1 MKKNFEIGGHVK
13 ALRDRL
19 LKSQV
24 KFAHLLKVAPPT
36 VSRWESG
43 DVTPPARVLIKLG
56 NLAGGEESFW
66 FWQQAGIDSRQ
77 LAMVAEMQAK
87 RSLVR
92 PKKGE
97 MVRVPAFVGLEA
109 TGQERGEDLFLPAQF
124 APTVA
129 SVSYFTVGA
138 RTAGPPFMPG
148 DVLLLDESSRHM
160 KTLRPFL
167 DSLVLVD
174 STGEVDRSNSPK
186 RAWDQLVGKLI
197 IRKMPV
203 GAFELAWS
211 AIVQPWTTMERMERV
226 EPYYIGLWSWEFI
239 RGAKLLPNIYPRN
252 SKATEEIG
260 RWAEERAKDK
270 MQLHPG
276 YQILGRVIGW
286 VRPSILSD
294 PEKSNDE
301 GVSNAIARKK

>member
-1 MKKNFEIGGHVK
+1 
-13 ALRDRL
+13 
-19 LKSQV
+19 
-24 KFAHLLKVAPPT
+24 
-36 VSRWESG
+36 
-43 DVTPPARVLIKLG
+43 
-56 NLAGGEESFW
+56 
-66 FWQQAGIDSRQ
+66 
-77 LAMVAEMQAK
+77 
-87 RSLVR
+87 
-92 PKKGE
+92 
-97 MVRVPAFVGLEA
+97 
-109 TGQERGEDLFLPAQF
+109 
-124 APTVA
+124 
-129 SVSYFTVGA
+129 
-138 RTAGPPFMPG
+138 
-148 DVLLLDESSRHM
+148 
-160 KTLRPFL
+160 
-167 DSLVLVD
+167 
-174 STGEVDRSNSPK
+174 
-186 RAWDQLVGKLI
+186 LVGKLI